1 MWPLGGL
8 AFCRPPHHWR
18 AHLVTAIGGPL
29 VNVAIFVVLA
39 PVLGL
44 LTGQWLGVAI
54 PNPLAITLPILTDG
68 RQPLWLVAIYLTHYT
83 SLIILLFNL
92 LPVFPLDGG
101 RIVQAG
107 LWPRFGYVHSMR
119 LAVYT
124 GYVGAIGLLIFAL
137 VLQDMMLG
145 FIAVF
150 GGITCYI
157 TIKQLEWTETFMG
170 EQDDVF
176 AESLW
181 GTADDTDDEEQA
193 ASPTTM
199 SRAERRAA
207 KQAEAEEAES
217 REIDRIL
224 AKIASEGIEKLTGRE
239 RQLLQKATERR
250 KQQDG

>member
-1 MWPLGGL
+1 M
-8 AFCRPPHHWR
+8 
-18 AHLVTAIGGPL
+18 VTAIGGPL
-29 VNVAIFVVLA
+29 VNVAIFIVLA
-39 PVLGL
+39 PLLGV
-44 LTGQWLGVAI
+44 LTGQWLGIAI
-54 PNPLAITLPILTDG
+54 PNPLAITLPVLPDG
-68 RQPLWLVAIYLTHYT
+68 RQPLWLVAIYLAHYT
-83 SLIILLFNL
+83 SMIILLFNL

-170 EQDDVF
+170 EQDDLF
-176 AESLW
+176 AQSLW
-181 GTADDTDDEEQA
+181 GGTDEVEEDTAGA
-193 ASPTTM
+193 TTM
-199 SRAERRAA
+199 TSRAERRAA

-224 AKIASEGIEKLTGRE
+224 AKIAAEGIEKLNARE
-239 RQLLQKATERR
+239 QRLLRKATERR